1 MNYNR
6 KQTFYLIITILI
18 LIDFIL
24 LFYLSFFP
32 VDSLFRRIIIAFDF
46 VLCIIL
52 WIEFFYSYKHAADK
66 KHYLKENA
74 LSIWGMFPL
83 YFVLLRP
90 FRLIKLIHYVKLF
103 AIVHESESLERFLKR
118 TLLDKIL
125 SWAIIFIF
133 IISLL
138 MYLVDTQI
146 NDFATAL
153 WYVVVSI
160 TATGYGDVVPT
171 TLGGR
176 IVGIIAMVGGV
187 LIFAAIT
194 AVISSIYVSKI
205 SKASRTDL
213 ESRID
218 DLTFEV
224 KELNKKIDEL
234 KKEKDCDI

>member
-1 MNYNR
+1 MRYDR
-6 KQTFYLIITILI
+6 KQLFYFIISILI
-18 LIDFIL
+18 LVDFVL
-24 LFYLSFFP
+24 LFYVSFFSTDP
-32 VDSLFRRIIIAFDF
+32 LFKSVFLYFDF

-52 WIEFFYSYKHAADK
+52 WIEFFYSYKHAVDK

-74 LSIWGMFPL
+74 LSIWGMFPYYL
-83 YFVLLRP
+83 ILLRP
-90 FRLIKLIHYVKLF
+90 FRLIKLIHYIKLF
-103 AIVHESESLERFLKR
+103 AINQDSETLEKFLKR

-133 IISLL
+133 FISLL

-146 NDFATAL
+146 NDFATAF
-153 WYVVVSI
+153 WYVIVSI

-176 IVGIIAMVGGV
+176 IVGIIAMIGGV

-205 SKASRTDL
+205 SRDSHTDL
-213 ESRID
+213 ELQID
-218 DLTFEV
+218 DLTQEV

-234 KKEKDCDI
+234 KKEKD